1 MQEKLLLDPMFEVP
15 RSDITAVHVDEEAVL
30 GKGPVEYS
38 RKQESSEQAGE
49 DTTTVSSADSNK
61 DNGKEADVS
70 RTGHTQGSSV
80 AV

>member
-49 DTTTVSSADSNK
+49 DTTTVSSADSK
-61 DNGKEADVS
+61 DNGKEVDVS